1 MLDYIVVGFGL
12 AGMSFSE
19 QLLKNN
25 SSFVVITE
33 EDKSSSVVAGGMY
46 NPVILKR
53 FTSPW
58 NAISQL
64 EYAIPFYSKIEERL
78 NTIVNNPLPVL
89 RVFNTVEEQNNWL
102 IASDKPNLSPFLS
115 TNFKKNKN
123 ECILADN
130 DFGVVEKAG
139 RIQVAK
145 LLSAYKLDLLEN
157 DSYQNEVFDFDALTI
172 LDDCV
177 SYKDLKAKNIVFCE
191 GFGLKSNPYFNYLPL
206 NGTKG
211 EVLII
216 KAVSLKLDSIVK
228 SGVFLIPLDES
239 DCYLVGAT
247 YHWTDK
253 TWDATEDAKLELTKK
268 LDTVL
273 NCEYQIVDQLAGI
286 RPTVKDR
293 RPLVGQHPEHKNMF
307 VLNGL
312 GTRGVM
318 VAPMV
323 SHELFDYIE
332 NNTDLDDEIDIERF
346 SLEYKK

>member
-1 MLDYIVVGFGL
+1 MMLDYIVVGFGL
-12 AGMSFSE
+12 AGLSFSE
-19 QLLKNN
+19 QLQN
-25 SSFVVITE
+25 SGKSFVVISE

-58 NAISQL
+58 NAVSQL
-64 EYAIPFYSKIEERL
+64 EYAIPFYQKMEDRL
-78 NTIVNNPLPVL
+78 DIQVNNPFPVL
-89 RVFNTVEEQNNWL
+89 RVFNAVEEQNNWL
-102 IASDKPNLSPFLS
+102 IAS
-115 TNFKKNKN
+115 
-123 ECILADN
+123 DN

-145 LLSAYKLDLLEN
+145 LLSAYKSELLKK
-157 DSYQNEVFDFDALTI
+157 DSYQNLAFDFGALSVS
-172 LDDCV
+172 DDCIV
-177 SYKDLKAKNIVFCE
+177 YKGIKAKKIVFCE
-191 GFGLKSNPYFNYLPL
+191 GYGMKSNPYFDYLPL

-216 KAVSLKLDSIVK
+216 KAEKLNLDSIVK
-228 SGVFLIPLDES
+228 SGVFLIPLEEA

-253 TWDATEDAKLELTKK
+253 SWDATEDAKLELVTK
-268 LDTVL
+268 LDTL
-273 NCEYQIVDQLAGI
+273 INCDYQIIDQLAGI

-293 RPLVGQHPEHKNMF
+293 RPLVGRHPKHKNMF

-323 SHELFDYIE
+323 GDQLLDYIE
-332 NNTDLDDEIDIERF
+332 NNIALDDEIDIERF
-346 SLEYKK
+346 SSEYKK